1 MILAISLRKE
11 ATTTAID
18 TARNKTPKAFLVSAA
33 DNCNNEDAVAFN
45 LNHHHHHQQQ
55 HHYHDDC
62 PTWVM

>member
-45 LNHHHHHQQQ
+45 LNHHHQQ
-55 HHYHDDC
+55 
-62 PTWVM
+62 

>member
-45 LNHHHHHQQQ
+45 LNHHHHQQQ